1 MFFVPTITQL
11 SNNTERSYDIY
22 SLLLKERIIMCTGE
36 IEDNMSSSICAQLL
50 YLDSISSDTIQMY
63 INSCGGSIS
72 SGMAIY
78 DTMMFIK
85 SDVST
90 ICMGMCASMAAVL
103 LMAGQ
108 KEKRFALA
116 NSEIMIHQPLTKLQG
131 TATDIDIH
139 TKRLL
144 YTKNNLINI
153 ICRHTNNN
161 IEIISKDIERDYFL
175 TAKLA
180 VDYGIIDK
188 VLEERLI
195 R

>member
-1 MFFVPTITQL
+1 MYFVPTITEL
-11 SNNTERSYDIY
+11 SNNTEKSYDIY

-50 YLDSISSDTIQMY
+50 YLDSISEDTIQIY

-72 SGMAIY
+72 SGLAIY
-78 DTMMFIK
+78 DTMNFIK

-90 ICMGMCASMAAVL
+90 ICMGMCASMAAIL
-103 LMAGQ
+103 LMAGT
-108 KEKRFALA
+108 KNKRFALK

-131 TATDIDIH
+131 TATDINIH

-144 YTKNNLINI
+144 YTKNNLIQI
-153 ICRHTNNN
+153 ICNHTNNN
-161 IEIISKDIERDYFL
+161 IDTISKDIERDYFL
-175 TAKLA
+175 TSHLA

-188 VLEERLI
+188 VL
-195 R
+195 